1 MADRPL
7 FIRLSQTLWPV
18 AASALTLLAFFAVGR
33 FFVSSYTL
41 DLGSMGLPAVRHVYF
56 LLFWTIL
63 GSISAA
69 LLAVGLTRLCAL
81 APRAVVWPAEL
92 GDATWLAVTMAAAFA
107 VACTIR
113 AFVLRGAVVTDDESA
128 YRFMAQVLASG
139 RLFVDSHPM
148 KAFFDRVF
156 MINDGKF
163 YGQYFIGW
171 PALMVPGVY
180 LGATGYM
187 NAVYSA
193 LTVPAVFLIVR
204 RMAGSVAGRVAT
216 LLYLASPMLAVGAAT
231 ELSHTTCLMAA
242 AWSIYCLLRLRE
254 APRDWRWHAGVAFCF
269 GLGFLIRPLS
279 TLGVGLPILASW
291 FVSVIRQS
299 PGRRR
304 RAIVAFAVPALAM
317 SALLF
322 AVNFAQNGSALTT
335 SYARSQQYM
344 REVNFVNVGWS
355 AAAPPT
361 SLTRYI
367 LGKGEWELSLART
380 TIGVVRLVFDLFGS
394 PLILVLVGLAWTV
407 RPARIVWFSALSFV
421 VVHFGLADSGID
433 TFGPVHFYEL
443 ALPLIVLAGAGF
455 GRLASLSREWRPAL
469 PSSWA
474 LSVVGALIVVSLAG
488 FVPVRLH
495 ALQITASNVNAPE
508 DALKARGISH
518 AVIFT
523 AGLFVDQQCIAPTR
537 HFVYFRPNNDPRL
550 RNDILWANHL
560 GWQDDIGLMKKWFPD
575 RNGYVMKWEGCRPRF
590 LHLE

>member
-7 FIRLSQTLWPV
+7 FIRLSQALWPI
-18 AASALTLLAFFAVGR
+18 AASALSLLAFYAVGR
-33 FFVSSYTL
+33 RFVWSYTL
-41 DLGSMGLPAVRHVYF
+41 DLGSMGLPSVRHVYF

-63 GSISAA
+63 GSTSAA
-69 LLAVGLTRLCAL
+69 FLAVGLTRLQAL
-81 APRAVVWPAEL
+81 APRAVAWPAEL
-92 GDATWLAVTMAAAFA
+92 GDATWVAVTMAAAFA

-180 LGATGYM
+180 VGATGYM
-187 NAVYSA
+187 NAFYSA
-193 LTVPAVFLIVR
+193 LTVPAVFLTVR
-204 RMAGSVAGRVAT
+204 RMAGSAAGRVAT
-216 LLYLASPMLAVGAAT
+216 ILYLVSPMLAVGAAT

-242 AWSIYCLLRLRE
+242 AWSVYCLLRSWE

-269 GLGFLIRPLS
+269 SLGFLIRPLS
-279 TLGVGLPILASW
+279 TLGVGLPILAGW
-291 FVSVIRQS
+291 FVHVIRQS

-317 SALLF
+317 AALLF
-322 AVNFAQNGSALTT
+322 AVNVAQNGSALTT

-355 AAAPPT
+355 VASPPT
-361 SLTRYI
+361 SLMRYI
-367 LGKGEWELSLART
+367 LGTGEWELSLART
-380 TIGVVRLVFDLFGS
+380 AIGLVRLVFDLFGS
-394 PLILVLVGLAWTV
+394 PLILVLVGLAWTI
-407 RPARIVWFSALSFV
+407 RPARIVWLSALSFV
-421 VVHFGLADSGID
+421 VVHFSLSDSGVD

-443 ALPLIVLAGAGF
+443 ALPLVVLAGVGF
-455 GRLASLSREWRPAL
+455 GRLASLAREWQPAL

-474 LSVVGALIVVSLAG
+474 PHVVGALIVVSLVG
-488 FVPVRLH
+488 FVPVRL
-495 ALQITASNVNAPE
+495 ITLEVIASNVNAPE
-508 DALKARGISH
+508 DALKAAGISH

-537 HFVYFRPNNDPRL
+537 HFVYFHPNNDPRL

-560 GWQDDIGLMKKWFPD
+560 DWQDDIELMKKWFPD

-590 LHLE
+590 QHLE